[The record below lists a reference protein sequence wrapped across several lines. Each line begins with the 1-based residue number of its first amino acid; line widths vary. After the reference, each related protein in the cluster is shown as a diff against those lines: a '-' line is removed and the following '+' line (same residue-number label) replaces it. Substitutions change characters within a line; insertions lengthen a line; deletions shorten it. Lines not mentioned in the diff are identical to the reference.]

1 MIQDNI
7 KQFKDMDSEVSIPS
21 SKKVYPKVAIDGV
34 FFQMANTGIA
44 RVWSSLLTEWSKT
57 EFSSHIVVFDRG
69 NTAPKISGINYC
81 SLPEYNYETTGK
93 DSKTLEKVCQQE
105 EVDLFISTYYTTPT
119 KTPSVI
125 LIHDMIPEV
134 IGADLNQPM
143 WREKNYGVFH
153 ACGYICVSQNTARD
167 LVRFFPEVAN
177 KPLIVARNGIDKT
190 MTPPSEEKVNQFKI
204 KYNLDKPYFLIVGS
218 RFGLNGYKNTLHFF
232 RAFKRFPE
240 RDKFAVVCTG
250 ENEQL
255 EPEITQLIADANISV
270 HTLYLDNQELQAA
283 YSGATALVYPSLYEG
298 FGLPILEAMACGCPV
313 ITCENSSIPEVA
325 GQAALYV
332 SELDVQ
338 ELVEAF
344 YQVQETE
351 VRSKLITAGLEQ
363 VKRFS
368 WSKMAEEIANFCHD
382 IAEQIS
388 EKEIILS
395 SSFWQEIRALQDNY
409 QTQKQQL
416 SSSQQQLSSNQRKL
430 SQTQQQLSSNQQQLQ
445 ATQKELSETRLS
457 LTNQLNE
464 QVKQVE
470 KLQQQLKSADID
482 RSRLIE
488 NFNLQK
494 LKLHQTIGQRDQ
506 KIEKLK
512 KLNTHLKQEISFLST
527 TKAAIRKLAKT
538 TLQKLGV
545 YETIYNNDQFFV
557 KTYNFILR
565 DSWQPSTKKVDKKS
579 NNSPQQP
586 QRSASNKLQQN
597 TEQTSSPIPS
607 KINPDK
613 IDLNSTLVNSLVIA
627 QSLAVNPT
635 YEQLKSISETF
646 LKINHLLCI
655 NPSRIMLPTLGILA
669 QENIKITCIVS
680 PNHPED
686 PSQYGIE
693 VTNQELGDWMITTQT
708 TSLKNYDTLFLDI
721 QTSAETIMLL
731 QGRLSKH
738 TKIIVIGEEN

>member
-1 MIQDNI
+1 
-7 KQFKDMDSEVSIPS
+7 MDSAVNVPNSEKI
-21 SKKVYPKVAIDGV
+21 YPKFAIDGV

-44 RVWSSLLTEWSKT
+44 RVWYYLLKEWST
-57 EFSSHIVVFDRG
+57 TDFSRHIVVFDRG

-93 DSKTLEKVCQQE
+93 DSQILEQWCQQE

-119 KTPSVI
+119 RTPSII

-143 WREKNYGVFH
+143 WKEKNYGIFH

-167 LVRFFPEVAN
+167 LVRFFPEIAN
-177 KPLIVARNGIDKT
+177 KPLLVAHNGVDKT
-190 MTPPSEEKVNQFKI
+190 IAPLSEEKVNQFKI

-218 RFGLNGYKNTLHFF
+218 RFGLNGYKNSLHFF
-232 RAFKRFPE
+232 RAFCRFPE

-255 EPEITQLIADANISV
+255 EPEIAQLIANSNISI
-270 HTLYLDNQELQAA
+270 HTLYLDDQELHAA

-313 ITCENSSIPEVA
+313 ITCKNSSIPEVA
-325 GQAALYV
+325 GQGALYV

-344 YQVQETE
+344 YQVQEKE
-351 VRSKLITAGLEQ
+351 IRSQLIAAGLEQ
-363 VKRFS
+363 IKHFS
-368 WSKMAEEIANFCHD
+368 WSQMAEKIADFCQN

-388 EKEIILS
+388 EGKINTSPSL
-395 SSFWQEIRALQDNY
+395 WQEIRVLQDNY
-409 QTQKQQL
+409 QAQKQQL
-416 SSSQQQLSSNQRKL
+416 SSSERQLSSSHQQL
-430 SQTQQQLSSNQQQLQ
+430 SQTQQQLSASQNQLQ
-445 ATQKELSETRLS
+445 ATQQELSQTRLN

-464 QVKQVE
+464 QNKLVE
-470 KLQQQLKSADID
+470 QLQQQLQSAEID

-494 LKLHQTIGQRDQ
+494 LKLNQTIEQREE
-506 KIEKLK
+506 KIERLK
-512 KLNTHLKQEISFLST
+512 KLNTHLKQEIAFLST

-538 TLQKLGV
+538 TLQRLGI
-545 YETIYNNDQFFV
+545 YETIYNNDQLFV
-557 KTYNFILR
+557 KTYNFMLR
-565 DSWQPSTKKVDKKS
+565 DSWQPSTKKVDKQSDNYPQKS
-579 NNSPQQP
+579 QPIVENKPNQEPEQNYSPAP
-586 QRSASNKLQQN
+586 STTDRNK
-597 TEQTSSPIPS
+597 T
-607 KINPDK
+607 
-613 IDLNSTLVNSLVIA
+613 DLNSALVNSLVIA
-627 QSLAVNPT
+627 RSLAVNPS

-669 QENIKITCIVS
+669 QENIKITCLVS

-686 PSQYGIE
+686 PSQYGME
-693 VTNQELGDWMITTQT
+693 VINQELGDWMIKTQT
-708 TSLKNYDTLFLDI
+708 TNFKNYDTLFLDA

-738 TKIIVIGEEN
+738 TKIIVIGEEK